1 MASKSFALVTGAS
14 SGIGRAIA
22 VHLSR
27 QNLGVLAVARREEQL
42 QETRKLGVE
51 DNIEIV
57 VADLT
62 TSEGRESVAEVVRS
76 KCSKQLKYVVQNA
89 GVIGK
94 LDQAINLKED
104 TWRHTFEVNVHAP
117 FFLTQLL
124 VPELAPDAR
133 ILHVSSGAAHKPYNG
148 WTSYNVTKAA
158 FYMMYQCMRDE
169 LAPKGIHFGSFQP
182 GIVESNMQET
192 IRKATAEETAV
203 IERFKELKANQYTG
217 PEDKPHAPPKGGLD
231 IAPNV
236 AFFVDFLLTK
246 VPTDEFSSHG
256 DWDIRDE
263 SHHSR
268 WIAQE

>member
-1 MASKSFALVTGAS
+1 M
-14 SGIGRAIA
+14 
-22 VHLSR
+22 HLSR
-27 QNLGVLAVARREEQL
+27 QNLGVLAVARREDQL
-42 QETRKLGVE
+42 QETRKLGQD

-62 TSEGRESVAEVVRS
+62 TQEGRQTVADAVRS

-94 LDQAINLKED
+94 LDQAMNLEEGP
-104 TWRHTFEVNVHAP
+104 WRHAFEVNVHAP

-148 WTSYNVTKAA
+148 WSAYNVTKAA
-158 FYMMYQCMRDE
+158 FFMVYQCLREE
-169 LAPKGIHFGSFQP
+169 LRPKGVYFGSFQP

-192 IRKATAEETAV
+192 IRAATAEETAV
-203 IERFKELKANQYTG
+203 IERFKELKKNQYTG
-217 PEDKPHAPPKGGLD
+217 PEDKPHPPPQDGLD
-231 IAPNV
+231 VAPNV

-246 VPTDEFSSHG
+246 TSNEEFSKG
-256 DWDIRDE
+256 EWDIRDA

-268 WIAQE
+268 WTE